1 MVGDHDNEENGLI
14 EKLNQL
20 EAEEYER
27 VRQYRLM
34 MESSVTY
41 HHYAV
46 GDLDKNRIS

>member
-27 VRQYRLM
+27 VR
-34 MESSVTY
+34 
-41 HHYAV
+41 
-46 GDLDKNRIS
+46 